1 MGVRPLVMGIVNITT
16 DSFFDESRRPDPVQA
31 AERAAALAG
40 EGADILDFGAES
52 TRPGSAAVEPEE
64 EKRRLIPAIR
74 EFRKISSAVLSV
86 DTRHAE
92 VARAALDAGADVIND
107 VSALKDPAM
116 ASVIAAGGAGAV
128 LMHMLGDP
136 STMQE
141 NPRYGDCAA
150 EVRDFLLAAARKA
163 LDSGVRPGSIVL
175 DPGIGFGK
183 LLAHN
188 LDLLKRLYLLVES
201 GYPVLVGLSRKRF
214 VGELTGKA
222 VEGRL
227 AGSIGG
233 ACASWAAGADIFRV
247 HDVAATR
254 DALLVFE
261 AAGGGK
267 ARPEKETR
275 GAHGV

>member
-1 MGVRPLVMGIVNITT
+1 
-16 DSFFDESRRPDPVQA
+16 
-31 AERAAALAG
+31 
-40 EGADILDFGAES
+40 
-52 TRPGSAAVEPEE
+52 
-64 EKRRLIPAIR
+64 
-74 EFRKISSAVLSV
+74 
-86 DTRHAE
+86 
-92 VARAALDAGADVIND
+92 
-107 VSALKDPAM
+107 M

-163 LDSGVRPGSIVL
+163 LDSGVRPESIIL

-227 AGSIGG
+227 AGSIGA

-261 AAGGGK
+261 AAWGGK
-267 ARPEKETR
+267 ARSEKETR

>member
-52 TRPGSAAVEPEE
+52 TRPGSAAVEPDE
-64 EKRRLIPAIR
+64 EKRRLIPAVR

-92 VARAALDAGADVIND
+92 VARAALDAGADIIND

-150 EVRDFLLAAARKA
+150 EVRDFLLVAARKA
-163 LDSGVRPGSIVL
+163 LDSGVRPEGIIL
-175 DPGIGFGK
+175 DPGVGFGK

-227 AGSIGG
+227 AGSIGA

-267 ARPEKETR
+267 ARLEKETR